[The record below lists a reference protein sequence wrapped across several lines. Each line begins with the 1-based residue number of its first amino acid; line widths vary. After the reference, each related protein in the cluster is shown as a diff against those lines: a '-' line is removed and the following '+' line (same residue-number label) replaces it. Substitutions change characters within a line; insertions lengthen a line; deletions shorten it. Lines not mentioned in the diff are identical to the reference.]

1 LPRIRVTTTP
11 HRQQYE
17 IVVDDKALKTIGEHA
32 RVWLGDDARRV
43 AVISNATVFEIYG
56 STTLRS
62 LERQHFRVT
71 SSLIGDGERFKSFSS
86 VERNLLS
93 LARNRF
99 ERTDAVLAL
108 GGGVVGD
115 VAGFTAAIYQRG
127 IRFIYAPTTLLAQVD
142 SSVGGKTGVN
152 LQTAKN
158 FVGSFHQPS
167 GILAD
172 VSTLRT
178 LPQRELR
185 SGFYECIKQ
194 GAIGS
199 RKLFDQTLKLLD
211 STSQL
216 KKLSRSEL
224 VELVSSHC
232 KFKASVVSQD
242 VHEKIDNTNSR
253 SRRILNFGHTVGH
266 ALETVTGYRRFKHG
280 EAVAIGMLA
289 AGEISMGVGL
299 LQKEQL
305 ELLQEAVRRLG
316 KLPATSDL
324 DQKAI
329 VKAIL
334 LDKKVAGGVVKWV
347 LLEKIGKA
355 RIVSSETIGKDVL
368 KESLRKALTWH

>member
-1 LPRIRVTTTP
+1 
-11 HRQQYE
+11 
-17 IVVDDKALKTIGEHA
+17 
-32 RVWLGDDARRV
+32 
-43 AVISNATVFEIYG
+43 
-56 STTLRS
+56 
-62 LERQHFRVT
+62 
-71 SSLIGDGERFKSFSS
+71 
-86 VERNLLS
+86 
-93 LARNRF
+93 
-99 ERTDAVLAL
+99 
-108 GGGVVGD
+108 VVGD